1 MDTKKIIKL
10 ASKFGDKKGRH
21 PYFHAKHYEGGY
33 IVATDARTI
42 AKCRFDYPDSQEGKT
57 FDNASGREVKK
68 KYPPYNG
75 IFTPYR
81 SEAGNELI
89 PVTIDRKKAGAVIKT
104 VQALPGAEV
113 GAYVSI
119 NVTGKTV
126 YFNSAEYSKILAALD
141 LYGIDTIYFRA
152 ENLNCPV
159 YAKADDGSE
168 FVIMPVVNLHSDAV
182 LCLNGEQ
189 DTELLKEKAAATVEQ
204 IKAEEETM
212 EQIPDKFSADA
223 AKSDRMIQKLKKRLS
238 IIQAAI
244 DASTERDTE
253 TAGETCEVSTSA
265 TPTGQKTINTPT
277 CPERAERLDEGDASI
292 CTNEPEEATGKP
304 DGCPDAAE
312 RPDDTEILDGTTA
325 DDIDRRMLARIR
337 ENTEK
342 RKKNPAQWMMER
354 SHPMTID
361 EVAADGSAD
370 YCVYTRRDRGGRFSR
385 ATYAGIPGEDAA
397 YITKKM
403 IGECNDGTGHDFAIS
418 LRHRTKGIVYEW
430 FWSAEKARRAD
441 IELENKVAVPPEP
454 EETPP
459 EAAKRKAGAPKRP
472 IVTNIVPRLRDA
484 IIRETGRQARALIKH
499 LEACE
504 IFDWP
509 ALMGKDGIYTLRDE
523 LRETCAPSS
532 ARTYMATMKGFL
544 ARHDEERGVCKDYR
558 KILKNKAD
566 KAVKTW
572 LNKRELEA
580 VEAVEGLSPTESL
593 VRARFLIG
601 AYTGMRISDAMDV
614 SESNVSGGMMTYVAK
629 KTGTEATVPCPEK
642 VMRLISYVQAND
654 QYISLMTYNKLLK
667 KICYKAKVFAKVKTH
682 TAGETKEGPKW
693 LFVSSHTAR
702 ISFATNL
709 ANAGVPLVQLAG
721 MMGHTSTTMTERYI
735 VNKSVNLSERAMEYF
750 A

>member
-1 MDTKKIIKL
+1 MDAKKVIRL
-10 ASKFGDKKGRH
+10 ASKFESKDKKQ
-21 PYFHAKHYEGGY
+21 HAYCRGKHYEGGFV
-33 IVATDARTI
+33 VATDMHI
-42 AKCRFDYPDSQEGKT
+42 LAKCRLDYPEEHEGKT
-57 FDNASGREVKK
+57 FDNASGREITE
-68 KYPPYNG
+68 KYPTYNH

-81 SEAGNELI
+81 GEAFDSLI
-89 PVTIDRKKAGAVIKT
+89 PVTIDRKKAGAVAKIA
-104 VQALPGAEV
+104 QALEGKT
-113 GAYVSI
+113 GFYVSAVV
-119 NVTGKTV
+119 NESTV
-126 YFNSAEYSKILAALD
+126 YYDCREFVKFLEALD
-141 LYGIDTIYFRA
+141 LYGIDTIYFRPQNA
-152 ENLNCPV
+152 TRTAV

-168 FVIMPVVNLHSDAV
+168 FVMMPFSRPDGDEPLCINGPMNEELLRKNVVSLSDAI
-182 LCLNGEQ
+182 
-189 DTELLKEKAAATVEQ
+189 TFR
-204 IKAEEETM
+204 ETLI
-212 EQIPDKFSADA
+212 EDIPDKFSAEA
-223 AKSDRMIQKLKKRLS
+223 GKIDREKQKLNKRLS

-244 DASTERDTE
+244 ESVKNEPAEALQPEAPAEEARECREPAADTQTCHEQTERQDGGDATTCADDQEADTE
-253 TAGETCEVSTSA
+253 RAGE
-265 TPTGQKTINTPT
+265 
-277 CPERAERLDEGDASI
+277 CPG
-292 CTNEPEEATGKP
+292 
-304 DGCPDAAE
+304 AAE
-312 RPDDTEILDGTTA
+312 RHDDTEILDGTTA
-325 DDIDRRMLARIR
+325 DDVDRRMLAKIR

-370 YCVYTRRDRGGRFSR
+370 YCVYTRRDRGERFSR

-397 YITKKM
+397 YITRKM
-403 IGECNDGTGHDFAIS
+403 IGECNDETGHDFAIS

-459 EAAKRKAGAPKRP
+459 EAARRKAGAPKRP

-572 LNKRELEA
+572 LNKRELEQ
-580 VEAVEGLSPTESL
+580 VEAVEGLTPTESL

-601 AYTGMRISDAMDV
+601 AYTGMRISDAMEV

-735 VNKSVNLSERAMEYF
+735 VNKSVKLSERAMEYF

>member
-1 MDTKKIIKL
+1 MDTKKVIRL
-10 ASKFGDKKGRH
+10 ASKFEDKKGGH
-21 PYFHAKHYEGGY
+21 PYCHAKHYEGGY

-42 AKCRFDYPDSQEGKT
+42 AKLRFDYPESQEGKT
-57 FDNASGREVKK
+57 FDNASGREVKE
-68 KYPPYNG
+68 KYPPYNNV
-75 IFTPYR
+75 FAPYR
-81 SEAGNELI
+81 SEAGNKLI

-113 GAYVSI
+113 ASYVSI
-119 NVTGKTV
+119 NVDEKTV
-126 YFNSAEYSKILAALD
+126 YFNSAEFSKILAALD

-168 FVIMPVVNLHSDAV
+168 FVIMPVPPSSYDAV
-182 LCLNGEQ
+182 LCINGDQ
-189 DTELLKEKAAATVEQ
+189 DAALLKKQAATIEEY
-204 IKAEEETM
+204 IKTAEEEM
-212 EQIPDKFSADA
+212 EQTPDKFSAYA
-223 AKSDRMIQKLKKRLS
+223 GKLDREIRKLKKRLS
-238 IIQAAI
+238 AIQSAI
-244 DASTERDTE
+244 DASGETDTE
-253 TAGETCEVSTSA
+253 AVCETCEV
-265 TPTGQKTINTPT
+265 PTREKTDQKTNAPT
-277 CPERAERLDEGDASI
+277 CPERAERPDEEDAAT
-292 CTNEPEEATGKP
+292 CANEPEYTIGEP

-361 EVAADGSAD
+361 EVAADGNAD
-370 YCVYTRRDRGGRFSR
+370 YCVYTRRDKGTRFSR
-385 ATYAGIPGEDAA
+385 ATYAGIPGEDAV

-403 IGECNDGTGHDFAIS
+403 IGECNDDTGHDFAIS

-430 FWSAEKARRAD
+430 FWSAEKARTAD
-441 IELENKVAVPPEP
+441 KELESNIAPAQPKA

-459 EAAKRKAGAPKRP
+459 QTKRTCGAPKKP
-472 IVTNIVPRLRDA
+472 IITNIVPRLRDA
-484 IIRETGRQARALIKH
+484 IIRETGRQARAIIKH
-499 LEACE
+499 LEACD
-504 IFDWP
+504 ILDWP
-509 ALMGKDGIYTLRDE
+509 ALMGKDGIYALRDE

-532 ARTYMATMKGFL
+532 ARTYMATIKGFL

-572 LNKRELEA
+572 LNKRELA
-580 VEAVEGLSPTESL
+580 QVEAVEDLTPTERL

-601 AYTGMRISDAMDV
+601 AYTGMRISDAMEV

-629 KTGTEATVPCPEK
+629 KTGTEATVPCPKK
-642 VMRLISYVQAND
+642 VMRLISYAQSND
-654 QYISLMTYNKLLK
+654 QYISLMTFNKLLK

-682 TAGETKEGPKW
+682 MAGETKEGPKW

-735 VNKSVNLSERAMEYF
+735 VNKSVKLSERAMEYF

>member
-1 MDTKKIIKL
+1 MDEKKVIRL
-10 ASKFGDKKGRH
+10 VSKFEDKKGSH

-33 IVATDARTI
+33 MVATDAKMI
-42 AKCRFDYPDSQEGKT
+42 AKCRFDYPDGQEGKT
-57 FDNASGREVKK
+57 FDNASGREITE
-68 KYPPYNG
+68 KYPPYND
-75 IFTPYR
+75 IFAPYR
-81 SEAGNELI
+81 GEFLNESI
-89 PVTIDRKKAGAVIKT
+89 PVRIDRKKAGAAIKT
-104 VQALPGAEV
+104 VQAFPGAE
-113 GAYVSI
+113 ALSYVSV
-119 NVTGKTV
+119 NVDGRTV
-126 YFNSAEYSKILAALD
+126 CFNSAAFSKILEALD
-141 LYGIDTIYFRA
+141 LYGIDTIYFSVK
-152 ENLNCPV
+152 NVNFPV

-168 FVIMPVVNLHSDAV
+168 FVIMPVMKVYSDAV
-182 LCLNGEQ
+182 LCINGEQ
-189 DTELLKEKAAATVEQ
+189 DTALLKEKAAATEEY
-204 IKAEEETM
+204 IKAEEETL

-223 AKSDRMIQKLKKRLS
+223 AKSDRTIQKLKKRLS

-244 DASTERDTE
+244 ESVKNEPAEALQSKAPAEDAREYQEPETDTR
-253 TAGETCEVSTSA
+253 T
-265 TPTGQKTINTPT
+265 N
-277 CPERAERLDEGDASI
+277 PEQAERQDS
-292 CTNEPEEATGKP
+292 
-304 DGCPDAAE
+304 
-312 RPDDTEILDGTTA
+312 TEILDGTTA

-342 RKKNPAQWMMER
+342 RRKNTAQWMMER

-370 YCVYTRRDRGGRFSR
+370 YCVYTRRDKGTRFSR

-403 IGECNDGTGHDFAIS
+403 IGECNDDTGHDFAIS

-430 FWSAEKARRAD
+430 FWSAEKARKAD
-441 IELENKVAVPPEP
+441 IELENKMAVPPEP

-566 KAVKTW
+566 KAVKAW
-572 LNKRELEA
+572 LNKRELEQ
-580 VEAVEGLSPTESL
+580 VEAVEGLTPTESL

-654 QYISLMTYNKLLK
+654 QYVSLMTYNKLLRG
-667 KICYKAKVFAKVKTH
+667 ICFKAKVFAKVKTH
-682 TAGETKEGPKW
+682 TGGKTKEGPKW

-735 VNKSVNLSERAMEYF
+735 VNKSVKLSERAMEYF

>member
-1 MDTKKIIKL
+1 MDAEKIIKL
-10 ASKFGDKKGRH
+10 VSKFENKKEARALL
-21 PYFHAKHYEGGY
+21 HAKHYEGGF
-33 IVATDARTI
+33 VVTTDLQI
-42 AKCRFDYPDSQEGKT
+42 LAKCRLDYPEANEGKT
-57 FDNASGREVKK
+57 FESASGGEIPG
-68 KYPPYNG
+68 KYCDYEQ
-75 IFTPYR
+75 ILEPYR
-81 SEAGNELI
+81 GERAGSLI
-89 PVTIDRKKAGAVIKT
+89 PVTIDRKRAKKVVKIARSLEGKAR
-104 VQALPGAEV
+104 L
-113 GAYVSI
+113 YVSVI
-119 NVTGKTV
+119 VNGEAV
-126 YFNSAEYSKILAALD
+126 YFNSELFTKFLDALD
-141 LYGIDTIYFRA
+141 SYKIDTIYFKP
-152 ENLNCPV
+152 LNTARSAA

-204 IKAEEETM
+204 I
-212 EQIPDKFSADA
+212 PDKFSADA
-223 AKSDRMIQKLKKRLS
+223 AKSDRTIQKLKKRLS

-244 DASTERDTE
+244 ESVKNEPAEALQSKAPAEDAREHREPETDTPTSPEQAERQDGGDATTCEDNQKAATER
-253 TAGETCEVSTSA
+253 AGE
-265 TPTGQKTINTPT
+265 
-277 CPERAERLDEGDASI
+277 CPG
-292 CTNEPEEATGKP
+292 
-304 DGCPDAAE
+304 AAE
-312 RPDDTEILDGTTA
+312 RQGDTEILDGTTA
-325 DDIDRRMLARIR
+325 DDVDRRMLAKIR

-354 SHPMTID
+354 SHPMTLD

-370 YCVYTRRDRGGRFSR
+370 YCVYTRRDKRTRFSR
-385 ATYAGIPGEDAA
+385 ATYAGIPGEDAV

-403 IGECNDGTGHDFAIS
+403 IGECNDDTGHDFAIS

-430 FWSAEKARRAD
+430 FWSAEKARKAD

-572 LNKRELEA
+572 LNKRELEQ
-580 VEAVEGLSPTESL
+580 VEAVEGLTPTESL

-601 AYTGMRISDAMDV
+601 AYTGMRISDAMEV

-735 VNKSVNLSERAMEYF
+735 VNKSVKLSERAMEYF

>member
-1 MDTKKIIKL
+1 MDAKKVIRL
-10 ASKFGDKKGRH
+10 ASKFESKDKKQ
-21 PYFHAKHYEGGY
+21 HAYCRGKHYEGGFV
-33 IVATDARTI
+33 VATDLYI
-42 AKCRFDYPDSQEGKT
+42 LAKCRLDYPEANEGKT
-57 FDNASGREVKK
+57 FESASGREIAE
-68 KYPPYNG
+68 KYPDYNQV
-75 IFTPYR
+75 FEPYR
-81 SEAGNELI
+81 GERFEGLV
-89 PVTIDRKKAGAVIKT
+89 PVTIDRKKAREAVKT
-104 VQALPGAEV
+104 AQALEGKARL
-113 GAYVSI
+113 YVS
-119 NVTGKTV
+119 VSVGDETA
-126 YFNSAEYSKILAALD
+126 YFNAELFAKFLDALD
-141 LYGIDTIYFRA
+141 LYDIDTICFRSKYA
-152 ENLNCPV
+152 TRSTI

-168 FVIMPVVNLHSDAV
+168 FVIMPRPRPDGDEP
-182 LCLNGEQ
+182 LCINGQ
-189 DTELLKEKAAATVEQ
+189 MDGELLRKQAAELSKEIAT
-204 IKAEEETM
+204 ET
-212 EQIPDKFSADA
+212 EYFEDVPDKFSVEA
-223 AKSDRMIQKLKKRLS
+223 ARLDRGIQNLKKRLS

-244 DASTERDTE
+244 ESVKNEPAETLQSKAPAEDAREYQETDTRTNPEQAERQDGGDATTCTDSQDADTE
-253 TAGETCEVSTSA
+253 EPGE
-265 TPTGQKTINTPT
+265 
-277 CPERAERLDEGDASI
+277 CPG
-292 CTNEPEEATGKP
+292 
-304 DGCPDAAE
+304 AAE
-312 RPDDTEILDGTTA
+312 RQDSTEILDGTTA

-354 SHPMTID
+354 SHPMTLD
-361 EVAADGSAD
+361 EVATDGNAD
-370 YCVYTRRDRGGRFSR
+370 YCVYTRRDKGTRFSR
-385 ATYAGIPGEDAA
+385 ATYAGIPGEDAV

-403 IGECNDGTGHDFAIS
+403 IGECNDDTGHDFAIS

-430 FWSAEKARRAD
+430 FWSAEKARTAD
-441 IELENKVAVPPEP
+441 KELESNIAPAQPKA

-459 EAAKRKAGAPKRP
+459 QTKRTCGAPKKP
-472 IVTNIVPRLRDA
+472 IITNIVPRLRDA

-499 LEACE
+499 LEACD
-504 IFDWP
+504 ILDWP
-509 ALMGKDGIYTLRDE
+509 SLMGKDGIYTLRDE

-532 ARTYMATMKGFL
+532 ARTYMATIKGFL

-566 KAVKTW
+566 KAVRTW
-572 LNKRELEA
+572 LNKRELGQ
-580 VEAVEGLSPTESL
+580 VEAVEGLSPTENL

-601 AYTGMRISDAMDV
+601 AYTGMRISDAMEV

-654 QYISLMTYNKLLK
+654 RYISLMTYNKLLK
-667 KICYKAKVFAKVKTH
+667 GICFKAKVFAKVKTH

-735 VNKSVNLSERAMEYF
+735 VNKSVRLSERAMEYF

>member
-1 MDTKKIIKL
+1 MDAKKVIRL
-10 ASKFGDKKGRH
+10 ASKFESKDKKQ
-21 PYFHAKHYEGGY
+21 HAYCHGKHYEGGFV
-33 IVATDARTI
+33 VATDMHI
-42 AKCRFDYPDSQEGKT
+42 LAKCRLDYPEEHEGKT
-57 FDNASGREVKK
+57 FDNASGREITE
-68 KYPPYNG
+68 KYPTYNH
-75 IFTPYR
+75 IFTPYGG
-81 SEAGNELI
+81 EAFDSLI
-89 PVTIDRKKAGAVIKT
+89 PVTIDRKKAGEVAKT
-104 VQALPGAEV
+104 AQALEGKT
-113 GAYVSI
+113 GLYVSVVV
-119 NVTGKTV
+119 NESAV
-126 YFNSAEYSKILAALD
+126 YYDCREFVKFLEALD
-141 LYGIDTIYFRA
+141 LYGIDTIYFRPQNA
-152 ENLNCPV
+152 TRTAV

-168 FVIMPVVNLHSDAV
+168 FVMMPFSRPDGDEPLCINGPMNEELLRKNVVSLSDAIA
-182 LCLNGEQ
+182 LR
-189 DTELLKEKAAATVEQ
+189 
-204 IKAEEETM
+204 ETLI
-212 EQIPDKFSADA
+212 EDIPDKFSAEA
-223 AKSDRMIQKLKKRLS
+223 GKIDREIPKLKKRLS

-244 DASTERDTE
+244 ESVKNEPAEALQPEAPAESARECQEPAADTRTSPEQTERQDGGDVPTCADDQEADTE
-253 TAGETCEVSTSA
+253 RAGE
-265 TPTGQKTINTPT
+265 
-277 CPERAERLDEGDASI
+277 CPG
-292 CTNEPEEATGKP
+292 
-304 DGCPDAAE
+304 AAE
-312 RPDDTEILDGTTA
+312 RHDDTEILDGTTA
-325 DDIDRRMLARIR
+325 DDVDRRMLAKIR

-370 YCVYTRRDRGGRFSR
+370 YCVYTRRDRGERFSR

-397 YITKKM
+397 YITRKM
-403 IGECNDGTGHDFAIS
+403 IGECNDETGHDFAIS

-459 EAAKRKAGAPKRP
+459 EAARRKAGAPKRP

-580 VEAVEGLSPTESL
+580 VEAVEGLTPTESL

-601 AYTGMRISDAMDV
+601 AYTGMRISDAMEV

-735 VNKSVNLSERAMEYF
+735 VNKSVKLSERAMEYF

>member
-1 MDTKKIIKL
+1 MDTKKVIRL
-10 ASKFGDKKGRH
+10 ASKFEDKKGRH
-21 PYFHAKHYEGGY
+21 LYFHAKHYEGGY

-42 AKCRFDYPDSQEGKT
+42 AKLRFDYPDSQEGKT
-57 FDNASGREVKK
+57 FDNASGREIQE

-75 IFTPYR
+75 IFAPYR

-113 GAYVSI
+113 VAYVSI
-119 NVTGKTV
+119 NITGEAV
-126 YFNSAEYSKILAALD
+126 YFNSAEFSKILAALD

-189 DTELLKEKAAATVEQ
+189 DAELLKEKAAATVEQ
-204 IKAEEETM
+204 IKTEEETL

-223 AKSDRMIQKLKKRLS
+223 AKSDRTIQKLKKRLS

-244 DASTERDTE
+244 ESVKNEPAEALQSKAPAEDAREYQEPETDTRTNPEQAERQDGGDATTCTDSQDADTE
-253 TAGETCEVSTSA
+253 EPGE
-265 TPTGQKTINTPT
+265 
-277 CPERAERLDEGDASI
+277 CPG
-292 CTNEPEEATGKP
+292 
-304 DGCPDAAE
+304 AAE
-312 RPDDTEILDGTTA
+312 RQDSTEILDGTTA

-342 RKKNPAQWMMER
+342 RRKNPAQWMMER

-370 YCVYTRRDRGGRFSR
+370 YCVYTRRDKGTRFSR
-385 ATYAGIPGEDAA
+385 ATYAGIPGEDAV

-403 IGECNDGTGHDFAIS
+403 IGECNDDTGHDFAIS

-430 FWSAEKARRAD
+430 FWSAEKARTAD
-441 IELENKVAVPPEP
+441 KELESNIAPAQPKA

-459 EAAKRKAGAPKRP
+459 QTKRTCGAPKRP
-472 IVTNIVPRLRDA
+472 IVTNIVPRLKDA

-509 ALMGKDGIYTLRDE
+509 ALMGKDGIYALRDE

-532 ARTYMATMKGFL
+532 ARTYMATIKGFL

-572 LNKRELEA
+572 LNKRELA
-580 VEAVEGLSPTESL
+580 QVEAVEDLTPTERL

-601 AYTGMRISDAMDV
+601 AYTGMRISDAMEV

-629 KTGTEATVPCPEK
+629 KTGTEATVPCPKK
-642 VMRLISYVQAND
+642 VMRLISYAQSND

-735 VNKSVNLSERAMEYF
+735 VNKSVKLSERAMEYF

>member
-1 MDTKKIIKL
+1 MDTKKVIRL
-10 ASKFGDKKGRH
+10 ASKFEDKKGPH
-21 PYFHAKHYEGGY
+21 LYFHAKHYEGGY

-42 AKCRFDYPDSQEGKT
+42 AKLRFDYPDSQEGKT
-57 FDNASGREVKK
+57 FDNASGREIQE
-68 KYPPYNG
+68 KYTPYND
-75 IFTPYR
+75 IFAPYR
-81 SEAGNELI
+81 SEAGNKLI
-89 PVTIDRKKAGAVIKT
+89 PVTIDRRKAGAVIKA
-104 VQALPGAEV
+104 VQAFPEAEAV
-113 GAYVSI
+113 SYVTI
-119 NVTGKTV
+119 NVDEKTV
-126 YFNSAEYSKILAALD
+126 YFNSAEFSKILEALE

-152 ENLNCPV
+152 ANVNYPV

-168 FVIMPVVNLHSDAV
+168 FAIMPVPPLYYDAV
-182 LCLNGEQ
+182 LSING
-189 DTELLKEKAAATVEQ
+189 DLDAALLKEKAATIEEHIKTKEEGLEQ
-204 IKAEEETM
+204 T
-212 EQIPDKFSADA
+212 PDKFSAYA
-223 AKSDRMIQKLKKRLS
+223 EKLDREIRKLKKRLS
-238 IIQAAI
+238 VIQAAV
-244 DASTERDTE
+244 DTNVAKE
-253 TAGETCEVSTSA
+253 LDIEDG
-265 TPTGQKTINTPT
+265 TPK
-277 CPERAERLDEGDASI
+277 
-292 CTNEPEEATGKP
+292 NEPAEAMQSEAPAEDAREHLEPGE
-304 DGCPDAAE
+304 CPGAAE
-312 RPDDTEILDGTTA
+312 RQDDTEILDGTTA
-325 DDIDRRMLARIR
+325 DDVDRRMLARIR

-342 RKKNPAQWMMER
+342 RKKTPAQWMMER
-354 SHPMTID
+354 SHPMTLD

-370 YCVYTRRDRGGRFSR
+370 YCVYTRRDKGTRFSR

-403 IGECNDGTGHDFAIS
+403 IGECNDETGHDFAIS

-459 EAAKRKAGAPKRP
+459 EAARRKAGAPKRP

-572 LNKRELEA
+572 LNKRELGQ
-580 VEAVEGLSPTESL
+580 VEAVAGLTPTESL

-601 AYTGMRISDAMDV
+601 AYTGMRISDAMEV

-735 VNKSVNLSERAMEYF
+735 VNKSVKLSERAMEYF

>member
-1 MDTKKIIKL
+1 MDAKKVIRL
-10 ASKFGDKKGRH
+10 ASKFESKDKKQ
-21 PYFHAKHYEGGY
+21 HAYCRGKHYEGGFV
-33 IVATDARTI
+33 IATDLYI
-42 AKCRFDYPDSQEGKT
+42 MAKCRLDYPEANEGKT
-57 FDNASGREVKK
+57 FESASGREIIE
-68 KYPPYNG
+68 KYLDYNQV
-75 IFTPYR
+75 FEPYR
-81 SEAGNELI
+81 GERFEGLV
-89 PVTIDRKKAGAVIKT
+89 PVTIDRKKAGETVKT
-104 VQALPGAEV
+104 ARALEGKSCL
-113 GAYVSI
+113 YVS
-119 NVTGKTV
+119 VRVGDETA
-126 YFNSAEYSKILAALD
+126 YFNAERFAKFLDALD
-141 LYGIDTIYFRA
+141 LYGIDTIYFRPKYA
-152 ENLNCPV
+152 TRSTI

-168 FVIMPVVNLHSDAV
+168 FVIMPRLRPDGDEP
-182 LCLNGEQ
+182 LCINGQ
-189 DTELLKEKAAATVEQ
+189 MDGELLKKNVAKLEKA
-204 IKAEEETM
+204 IETDTWYF
-212 EQIPDKFSADA
+212 EGIPDKFSVEA
-223 AKSDRMIQKLKKRLS
+223 ARYDRGIQKLKKRLA

-244 DASTERDTE
+244 ESVKNEPAEALRSEAPAVDARECQELETDTPTSPEQAERQDGGDAPTCADDQEAATER
-253 TAGETCEVSTSA
+253 AGA
-265 TPTGQKTINTPT
+265 
-277 CPERAERLDEGDASI
+277 CPR
-292 CTNEPEEATGKP
+292 
-304 DGCPDAAE
+304 AAE
-312 RPDDTEILDGTTA
+312 RQGDTEILDGTTA
-325 DDIDRRMLARIR
+325 DDVDRRMLAKIR

-370 YCVYTRRDRGGRFSR
+370 YCVYTRRDRGERFSR

-397 YITKKM
+397 YITRKM

-580 VEAVEGLSPTESL
+580 VEAVEGLTPTESL

-601 AYTGMRISDAMDV
+601 AYTGMRISDAMEV

-735 VNKSVNLSERAMEYF
+735 VNKSVKLSERAMEYF

>member
-57 FDNASGREVKK
+57 FDNASGREVKE
-68 KYPPYNG
+68 KYQPYNG

-113 GAYVSI
+113 ASYVSI
-119 NVTGKTV
+119 NVDEKTV
-126 YFNSAEYSKILAALD
+126 YFNSAEFSKILAALD
-141 LYGIDTIYFRA
+141 LYGIDTIYSRA

-168 FVIMPVVNLHSDAV
+168 FAIMPVVNLHSDAA
-182 LCLNGEQ
+182 LCLNGEL
-189 DTELLKEKAAATVEQ
+189 DAELLKEKAAATVEQ
-204 IKAEEETM
+204 IKAEEETL
-212 EQIPDKFSADA
+212 EQTPDKFS
-223 AKSDRMIQKLKKRLS
+223 KSALKIDKTIKTLQKKLA
-238 IIQAAI
+238 IINEAI
-244 DASTERDTE
+244 DASARDTE
-253 TAGETCEVSTSA
+253 TAGETREVSTRE
-265 TPTGQKTINTPT
+265 TTTNQKTINTPT
-277 CPERAERLDEGDASI
+277 CPERAERPDEGDASI
-292 CTNEPEEATGKP
+292 CTNEPEEVTDRP

-325 DDIDRRMLARIR
+325 DDVDRRMLARIR

-370 YCVYTRRDRGGRFSR
+370 YCVYTRRDKGTRFSR
-385 ATYAGIPGEDAA
+385 ATYAGIPGEDAV

-403 IGECNDGTGHDFAIS
+403 IGECNDDTGHDFAIS

-430 FWSAEKARRAD
+430 FWSAEKARTAD
-441 IELENKVAVPPEP
+441 KELESNIAPAQPKA

-459 EAAKRKAGAPKRP
+459 QTKRTCGAPKKP
-472 IVTNIVPRLRDA
+472 IITNIVPRLRDA
-484 IIRETGRQARALIKH
+484 IIRETGRQARAIIKH
-499 LEACE
+499 LEACD
-504 IFDWP
+504 ILDWP
-509 ALMGKDGIYTLRDE
+509 ALMGKDGIYALRDE

-532 ARTYMATMKGFL
+532 ARTYMATIKGFL

-572 LNKRELEA
+572 LNKRELA
-580 VEAVEGLSPTESL
+580 QVEAVEDLTPTERL

-601 AYTGMRISDAMDV
+601 AYTGMRISDAMEV

-629 KTGTEATVPCPEK
+629 KTGTEATVPCPKK
-642 VMRLISYVQAND
+642 VMRLISYAQSND
-654 QYISLMTYNKLLK
+654 QYISLMTFNKLLK

-682 TAGETKEGPKW
+682 MAGETKEGPKW

-735 VNKSVNLSERAMEYF
+735 VNKSVKLSERAMEYF

>member
-1 MDTKKIIKL
+1 MDTEKVIRL
-10 ASKFGDKKGRH
+10 ASKFESKYKNDQRAYCHG
-21 PYFHAKHYEGGY
+21 KHYEGGFV
-33 IVATDARTI
+33 VATDTYI
-42 AKCRFDYPDSQEGKT
+42 LAKCRLDYPEANEGKT
-57 FDNASGREVKK
+57 FESASGREITG
-68 KYPPYNG
+68 KYLDYNQVFELYRG
-75 IFTPYR
+75 ER
-81 SEAGNELI
+81 SEGLI
-89 PVTIDRKKAGAVIKT
+89 PVTIDRKKARETIKT
-104 VQALPGAEV
+104 AQALEGKPGL
-113 GAYVSI
+113 YVSI
-119 NVTGKTV
+119 AVNEETAYYKSDL
-126 YFNSAEYSKILAALD
+126 FSRFLDALD
-141 LYGIDTIYFRA
+141 LYGIDTIYFRPQNA
-152 ENLNCPV
+152 TRTAV
-159 YAKADDGSE
+159 YARADDGSE
-168 FVIMPVVNLHSDAV
+168 FVMMPVLRPAGDEP
-182 LCLNGEQ
+182 LCINGQ
-189 DTELLKEKAAATVEQ
+189 MDGELLKKNVAKLEKA
-204 IKAEEETM
+204 IETDTWYF
-212 EQIPDKFSADA
+212 EGIPDKFSVEA
-223 AKSDRMIQKLKKRLS
+223 ARLDRGIQKLKKRLA

-244 DASTERDTE
+244 ESVKDEPAEALRSEAPAEDAREFQEPETDT
-253 TAGETCEVSTSA
+253 
-265 TPTGQKTINTPT
+265 QT
-277 CPERAERLDEGDASI
+277 CPEQAERQDRGDATTCAESRESD
-292 CTNEPEEATGKP
+292 TERAGE
-304 DGCPDAAE
+304 CPGAAE

-325 DDIDRRMLARIR
+325 DDIDKRMLARIR

-385 ATYAGIPGEDAA
+385 ATYAGIPGEGAV

-403 IGECNDGTGHDFAIS
+403 IGECNDDTGRDFAIS

-430 FWSAEKARRAD
+430 FWSAEKARKAD

-459 EAAKRKAGAPKRP
+459 QTKRTCGAPKRP

-484 IIRETGRQARALIKH
+484 IIRETGRQARAIIKH
-499 LEACE
+499 LEACD
-504 IFDWP
+504 ILDWP
-509 ALMGKDGIYTLRDE
+509 ALMGKDGIYALRDE

-580 VEAVEGLSPTESL
+580 VEAVEGLTPTESL

-601 AYTGMRISDAMDV
+601 AYTGMRISDAMEV

-735 VNKSVNLSERAMEYF
+735 VNKSVKLSERAMEYF

>member
-42 AKCRFDYPDSQEGKT
+42 AKCLFDYPDSQEGKT
-57 FDNASGREVKK
+57 FDNASGREVKE

-89 PVTIDRKKAGAVIKT
+89 PVTIDRK
-104 VQALPGAEV
+104 
-113 GAYVSI
+113 
-119 NVTGKTV
+119 
-126 YFNSAEYSKILAALD
+126 
-141 LYGIDTIYFRA
+141 
-152 ENLNCPV
+152 
-159 YAKADDGSE
+159 KADDGSE

-189 DTELLKEKAAATVEQ
+189 DTELLKEKAAA
-204 IKAEEETM
+204 TM

-403 IGECNDGTGHDFAIS
+403 IGECNDDTGHDFAIS

-441 IELENKVAVPPEP
+441 IELEKAPVPPEP

-572 LNKRELEA
+572 LNKRELEQ
-580 VEAVEGLSPTESL
+580 VEAVEGLTPTESL

-735 VNKSVNLSERAMEYF
+735 VNKSVKLSERAMEYF

>member
-1 MDTKKIIKL
+1 MPFLRKKLRPPILKNIKIMDAKKVIKL
-10 ASKFGDKKGRH
+10 ASKFEDKKGCR

-42 AKCRFDYPDSQEGKT
+42 AKCRFDYSDSQEGKT
-57 FDNASGREVKK
+57 FANASGREIKET
-68 KYPPYNG
+68 YPPYNG
-75 IFTPYR
+75 IFAPYR

-113 GAYVSI
+113 VAYVSI
-119 NVTGKTV
+119 NITGEAV
-126 YFNSAEYSKILAALD
+126 YFNSAEFSKILAALD

-189 DTELLKEKAAATVEQ
+189 DAELLKEKAAATVEQ
-204 IKAEEETM
+204 IKAEEETL

-223 AKSDRMIQKLKKRLS
+223 AKSDRTIQKLKKRLS

-244 DASTERDTE
+244 ESVKNEPAEALQSKAPAEDAREYQEPETDTR
-253 TAGETCEVSTSA
+253 T
-265 TPTGQKTINTPT
+265 N
-277 CPERAERLDEGDASI
+277 PEQAERQDS
-292 CTNEPEEATGKP
+292 
-304 DGCPDAAE
+304 
-312 RPDDTEILDGTTA
+312 TEILDGTTA

-342 RKKNPAQWMMER
+342 RRKNTAQWMMER

-370 YCVYTRRDRGGRFSR
+370 YCVYTRRDKGTRFSR

-403 IGECNDGTGHDFAIS
+403 IGECNDDTGHDFAIS

-430 FWSAEKARRAD
+430 FWSAEKARKAD
-441 IELENKVAVPPEP
+441 IELENKMAVPPEP

-504 IFDWP
+504 IFDWS

-572 LNKRELEA
+572 LNKRELEQ
-580 VEAVEGLSPTESL
+580 VEAVEGLTPTESL

-654 QYISLMTYNKLLK
+654 QYVSLMTYNKLLRG
-667 KICYKAKVFAKVKTH
+667 ICFKAKVFAKVKTH
-682 TAGETKEGPKW
+682 TGGKTKEGPKW

-735 VNKSVNLSERAMEYF
+735 VNKSVKLSERAMEYF